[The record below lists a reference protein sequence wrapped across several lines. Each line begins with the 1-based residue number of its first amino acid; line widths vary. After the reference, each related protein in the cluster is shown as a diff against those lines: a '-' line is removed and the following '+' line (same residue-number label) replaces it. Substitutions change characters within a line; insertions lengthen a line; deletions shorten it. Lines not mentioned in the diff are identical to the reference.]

1 MNRVGN
7 ERTGC
12 SNLVLQVAA
21 GKKIE
26 PGTMVA
32 LNASGYAVPASK
44 AESLV
49 IAGVAQERADNRLGS
64 DGDEMVAVR
73 RGAFVFEND
82 KTIKATDLLKTAY
95 MADEMTLTITSTGSS
110 AVGVILEV
118 AEDGVTV
125 QIG

>member
-12 SNLVLQVAA
+12 SNLVLRVAA
-21 GKKIE
+21 GQNIE

-32 LNASGYAVPASK
+32 LNAAGYAVSAAK
-44 AESLV
+44 AEGLV
-49 IAGVAQERADNRLGS
+49 IAGVAQERSDNRLGS
-64 DGDEMVAVR
+64 DGAEMVAVR

-82 KTIKATDLLKTAY
+82 KTIKETDLLKTAY
-95 MADEMTLTITSTGSS
+95 MADETTLTITETGSS

-118 AEDGVTV
+118 ADDGVTV